1 MSSLLLSPT
10 KIGDLDL
17 NNRVIMAPLTR
28 GRGGLSRKA
37 NKYMAE
43 YYAMRASAGLIVS
56 EATAISEQG
65 YGWYGSVGLYTKE
78 QAECWKPVVEAVHA
92 KGGKIFAQLWHMG
105 RQAHSSFHDSKP
117 EVVAPS
123 AIVVPGGH
131 VRDVH
136 QQEVPFEMPRALET
150 EEIPGIVAD
159 YVESARLAKLAGFDG
174 VEVHSANG
182 YLIDVFLQSST
193 NLRTDR
199 YGGSFENRFRILK
212 EVVEG
217 IAAAEHFPYSRIGV
231 RISPNGVFGGMGSA
245 DNFDMFTYVAT
256 QLNAYGL
263 SYLHVMDGL
272 GFGFHNLCK
281 AVTVFDLK
289 KVFDGP
295 IMVNVGLTKD
305 SAEGM
310 LRSGACDLA
319 AFGRPY
325 LSNPDLVE
333 RFQNNWPVAESAPYG
348 DWYGRFPTPEECLD
362 GYLTYKPYEAPK
374 VDQA

>member
-1 MSSLLLSPT
+1 MSSALLSPT
-10 KIGDLDL
+10 KIGDLEL
-17 NNRVIMAPLTR
+17 TNRVVMAPLTR
-28 GRGGLSRKA
+28 GRGGLSRTA

-65 YGWYGSVGLYTKE
+65 YGWYGSVGLYTEE
-78 QAECWKPVVEAVHA
+78 QADCWKPVVDAIHV
-92 KGGKIFAQLWHMG
+92 KGGKVFAQLWHMG
-105 RQAHSSFHDSKP
+105 RQAHSSFHSKP
-117 EVVAPS
+117 EIVAPS
-123 AIVVPGGH
+123 AIAVPSGH
-131 VRDVH
+131 LRDVNH
-136 QQEVPFEMPRALET
+136 QEVPYEMPRALET

-182 YLIDVFLQSST
+182 YLLDVFLQSST
-193 NLRTDR
+193 NLRTDH
-199 YGGSFENRFRILK
+199 YGGSFENRFRFLK

-217 IAAAEHFPYSRIGV
+217 IAAAGHYPYNRIGV
-231 RISPNGVFGGMGSA
+231 RISPNGVFGGVGSA
-245 DNFDMFTYVAT
+245 DNFDMFTYVAG
-256 QLNAYGL
+256 QLNTYGL
-263 SYLHVMDGL
+263 AYLHVMDGL
-272 GFGFHNLCK
+272 GFGFHGLCK
-281 AVTVFDLK
+281 VVTVFDLK

-295 IMVNVGLTKD
+295 IMSNVGLTKE

-325 LSNPDLVE
+325 LGNPDLVE
-333 RFQNNWPVAESAPYG
+333 RFQNNWPLAEASYG
-348 DWYGRFPTPEECLD
+348 DWYGHFPTPEECLD

-374 VDQA
+374 VDQI